1 MDRIVPRYK
10 GKAELHRIIDRLNER
25 SKYIDFILNDSNCN
39 TFDMFYIRCLSGIY
53 DIDITLCFHTSNINY
68 NIISNSIKY
77 NITKVLTNRIEL
89 NKI

>member
-25 SKYIDFILNDSNCN
+25 NNYIEFILNDSNCT
-39 TFDMFYIRCLSGIY
+39 TFDMFYIRCICKTY
-53 DIDITLCFHTSNINY
+53 DITLCFHISNINY

-77 NITKVLTNRIEL
+77 NIIKLLTNRIEL

>member
-1 MDRIVPRYK
+1 MDRVVPRYK
-10 GKAELHRIIDRLNER
+10 GKAELNKIIDRLNKN
-25 SKYIDFILNDSNCN
+25 KYIDFILNDSNCT
-39 TFDMFYIRCLSGIY
+39 TFDMFYIRCICKTY

-77 NITKVLTNRIEL
+77 NINKVLVNRIEL